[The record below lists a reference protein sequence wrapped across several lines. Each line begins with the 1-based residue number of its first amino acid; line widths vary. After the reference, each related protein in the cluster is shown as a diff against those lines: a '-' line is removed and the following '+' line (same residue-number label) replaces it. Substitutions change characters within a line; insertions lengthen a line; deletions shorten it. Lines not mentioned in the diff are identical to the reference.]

1 VHLHEEELLVVRLRP
16 EERLHQSAEQL
27 PVAELLDVSHLHVE
41 ELLAERLRPE
51 ESLLLAEE
59 LLDVSHLHVEELPVE
74 SQRAADASHLLVEE
88 LPVESLLH
96 AEELLVERLLD
107 ADLFA
112 EQLHPAEEFP
122 DVRLCLD
129 AELLQEEDSKASRTS
144 WAKS

>member
-1 VHLHEEELLVVRLRP
+1 MHLHEEELPVVRLRPEERLHQSAEQLPVDAVLHVVRLRP

-27 PVAELLDVSHLHVE
+27 PVAERLLD
-41 ELLAERLRPE
+41 A
-51 ESLLLAEE
+51 SLLLAER
-59 LLDVSHLHVEELPVE
+59 LPVE

-96 AEELLVERLLD
+96 AEELLVEKPLD

-129 AELLQEEDSKASRTS
+129 AELLQEEDSKASRPS
-144 WAKS
+144 WARS